1 MKRILA
7 MIIGLFCV
15 LCASI
20 LSQSKVKPDGEEA
33 LKHVRYL
40 ASDDF
45 KGRKSGTPE
54 YEKAAEYVAA
64 KMEEY
69 GLRPGNPD
77 GTYFQQ
83 VDFKSWKHFDPP
95 IRLEMIEPVPL
106 KFRPGRRLD
115 FFPNGGTGS
124 GIVRAGLVYAGYGL
138 ISPEQEWDDY
148 ANLDVQN
155 KIVLIIPGAPKYLE
169 SIPKK
174 DRTLDKKVK
183 AAVDKGAA
191 GVLFM
196 NVDEEI
202 SGYRIPA
209 GPRKV
214 TTPDGFVVMTANA
227 VALDKV
233 FYSAGLSWR
242 TLASRSIREKK
253 SSSQQL
259 DIVMEMES
267 HYIQENRTAPS
278 VLGLLP
284 GQDPELKD
292 ELIIIG
298 AHLDHLGVGWDGT
311 IFNGADDDASGIGVV
326 LEIARVFQA
335 NGFQPVRSIL
345 FAGWAGEELGLIG
358 SRYYT
363 NHPLYPLEKTI
374 YVNLDM
380 VGTGDGDLYVGGM
393 WEYEEFYDYLK
404 KGMKEDMK
412 ERLRYRLAYRGSD
425 HASFLAK
432 GVTSISLRS
441 GNVLTQKLDD
451 EHPEYHRPGD
461 DPAIIQP
468 ELLQLAAEYNH
479 DILIDLAT
487 TKENLFNP
495 NFRAQ
500 FLHKDA
506 FVVDL
511 HCDTIGRALGGVDL
525 AEDQSRGHIDIP
537 KLKQG
542 AVDLQVFACFVGP
555 PREEIHKHQA
565 AKRVFDQIDAVHQL
579 AADNPDDIQLI
590 LTPDDLR
597 KLRGKRKTGVLISIE
612 GGYAIENDLRL
623 LRSFHRNGVR
633 MMTLT
638 HWLDTD
644 WADASGDP
652 ESQLGGL
659 TEFGEE
665 VVKEMNRIGM
675 IIDVSHVHDET
686 FWDVMRLSEHPVV
699 ASHSCCRALS
709 DVHRNLTDEML
720 KALAKNK
727 GVIGIC
733 YVPSFL
739 NAENGQKINDL
750 RNELLA
756 KHGLPEDR
764 AEYAKADAGARK
776 KFGEEFRREAAK
788 LRKSLPP
795 VDVKTVV
802 DHIDHVVK
810 ITKSTSHVGLGS
822 DFDGTSS
829 TPVGLE
835 HTGKLSAITEELV
848 QRGYKESDIKKI
860 LGGNFLRVFRKVCG
874 PKKKSDKKQR
884 VVH

>member
-1 MKRILA
+1 MKRFLA
-7 MIIGLFCV
+7 LAVSLICIFGHTV
-15 LCASI
+15 T
-20 LSQSKVKPDGEEA
+20 SQSKVKPDGERA
-33 LKHVRYL
+33 LEHIRYL
-40 ASDDF
+40 AADDF

-54 YEKAAEYVAA
+54 YQKAAEYVAA
-64 KMEEY
+64 KMKEY
-69 GLRPGNPD
+69 GLKPGNTD

-83 VDFKSWKHFDPP
+83 VDFKSWKHFEPP
-95 IRLEMIEPVPL
+95 IRLEMIKPTPL

-124 GIVRAGLVYAGYGL
+124 GIVKAGLAYAGYGL
-138 ISPEQEWDDY
+138 ISAEQGWDDY
-148 ANLDVQN
+148 TNLDVTG
-155 KIVLIIPGAPKYLE
+155 KIVLIIPGAPKFLE
-169 SIPKK
+169 EIPKK
-174 DRTLDKKVK
+174 ERTLDKKVK
-183 AAVDKGAA
+183 AAVEKGAA

-202 SGYRIPA
+202 SGFRIPA

-214 TTPDGFVVMTANA
+214 TTPEGFVVMTANSI
-227 VALDKV
+227 ALDKI

-253 SSSQQL
+253 PYSQHL
-259 DIVMEMES
+259 EVVLEMET
-267 HYIQENRTAPS
+267 HYVQENRIAPN

-284 GQDPELKD
+284 GKDSVLKD
-292 ELIIIG
+292 EFIIIG

-311 IFNGADDDASGIGVV
+311 IFNGADDDASGIGVI
-326 LEIARVFQA
+326 LEVARVFQA
-335 NGFQPVRSIL
+335 NGFQPDRSIL

-363 NHPLYPLEKTI
+363 NHPLYPLENTI

-393 WEYEEFYDYLK
+393 WEFEEFFDYLK
-404 KGMKEDMK
+404 KGMKDEMK
-412 ERLRYRLAYRGSD
+412 ERLRYRIAYRGSD
-425 HASFLAK
+425 HASFLHK
-432 GVTSISLRS
+432 SVTCISLRT
-441 GNVLTQKLDD
+441 GDVLTQKLDD

-468 ELLQLAAEYNH
+468 ELLQLAAEYNN

-487 TKENLFNP
+487 TRENLFNP
-495 NFRAQ
+495 VFHSH
-500 FLHKDA
+500 FIHKDA

-511 HCDTIGRALGGVDL
+511 HCDTIGRAVGGVDL
-525 AEDQSRGHIDIP
+525 AKDQPRGHIDIP

-555 PREEIHKHQA
+555 PRKEIQKHQA
-565 AKRVFDQIDAVHQL
+565 AKKVFDQIDAVYQF

-590 LTPDDLR
+590 LSPDDLR
-597 KLRGKRKTGVLISIE
+597 KLRRTRKTGALIAIE
-612 GGYAIENDLRL
+612 GGYAIENNLRL
-623 LRSFHRNGVR
+623 LRTFYRNGVR

-652 ESQLGGL
+652 EPQLGGL

-675 IIDVSHVHDET
+675 IIDVSHAHDET
-686 FWDVMRLSEHPVV
+686 FWDVMKLSKHPVV

-709 DVHRNLTDEML
+709 DIHRNLTDEML

-733 YVPSFL
+733 YVPEFL
-739 NAENGQKINDL
+739 NMDNGKKIMAL
-750 RNELLA
+750 GSEILA
-756 KHGLPEDR
+756 KYGLPEDR
-764 AEYAKADAGARK
+764 AELAKADPELRK
-776 KFGEEFRREAAK
+776 KFREEFRRESAK
-788 LRKSLPP
+788 LRKTLPP

-810 ITKSTSHVGLGS
+810 ITKSTSYVGLGS

-829 TPVGLE
+829 LPVGLE
-835 HTGKLSAITEELV
+835 HTGKLAAITEELV
-848 QRGYKESDIKKI
+848 RRGYKDSDIKKI
-860 LGGNFLRVFRKVCG
+860 LGGNFLRVFRKVCA
-874 PKKKSDKKQR
+874 PKKKSEKK
-884 VVH
+884 